1 MSEYRQA
8 TAHVAALEEHVALL
22 QQSGNIERATLD
34 HSLSSVLAAI
44 NGDVD
49 SMMEKYRTRCC
60 MVDPVTRQPRLGPKM
75 LASVQDLLRRYDAV
89 KSGMEV
95 DAPLRVQV
103 ETRLRQ
109 LREEELA
116 QEEEQSALAR
126 QLEAA
131 QLAAQV
137 EQEQEQNRIQQ
148 EARDQEARQ
157 QQDEQL
163 RVEALAAA
171 AQKKREER
179 ERERAEADRLRKVQ
193 EEERERLNASISHGK
208 VGLEKSIAMLR
219 DSTGSEALY
228 RQSLAK
234 LFSVVSNICSSPE
247 NAAFRRIYKDNANFH
262 ADLGQYAGGHQCLLA
277 MGFNELQQGDETQ
290 SRAVFVM
297 EEPDLSEDLDAW
309 SIWFDELREL
319 QRLVESKLQ

>member
-1 MSEYRQA
+1 
-8 TAHVAALEEHVALL
+8 
-22 QQSGNIERATLD
+22 
-34 HSLSSVLAAI
+34 
-44 NGDVD
+44 
-49 SMMEKYRTRCC
+49 MMEKHRTRCS

-75 LASVQDLLRRYDAV
+75 LANVQDLLRRYDAV

-116 QEEEQSALAR
+116 QEEEQAALAR

-137 EQEQEQNRIQQ
+137 EWEREQNRVQQ
-148 EARDQEARQ
+148 EARDREARR

-179 ERERAEADRLRKVQ
+179 EKKRAEVDRLRKVQ
-193 EEERERLNASISHGK
+193 EEERDRLNASILHGK

-219 DSTGSEALY
+219 ESTGSEVRLID
-228 RQSLAK
+228 SLDWK
-234 LFSVVSNICSSPE
+234 KRE
-247 NAAFRRIYKDNANFH
+247 
-262 ADLGQYAGGHQCLLA
+262 
-277 MGFNELQQGDETQ
+277 ET
-290 SRAVFVM
+290 V
-297 EEPDLSEDLDAW
+297 
-309 SIWFDELREL
+309 
-319 QRLVESKLQ
+319 